1 MNDEPSTVVCLV
13 TDQPCRDLRNLVTDQ
28 PRAYPAAK
36 EVV

>member
-1 MNDEPSTVVCLV
+1 MNDEPSTVFSLV
-13 TDQPCRDLRNLVTDQ
+13 TDQPRRDLTNLVTDQ